1 MVSSQDARRH
11 DGDRRHHPVA
21 PQPAEL
27 QVDLE
32 RNRGINHP
40 RAESIDLPLEQIE
53 QATNALLSE
62 QGPAPVRGEQP

>member
-1 MVSSQDARRH
+1 MASSQDARRH
-11 DGDRRHHPVA
+11 QGDRQHHPVA

-32 RNRGINHP
+32 RNRSINHP
-40 RAESIDLPLEQIE
+40 NPESIDLPLEQIE

-62 QGPAPVRGEQP
+62 QGPAQFRGDQP